1 MKNIIISL
9 LVSLFV
15 STLLISGYHFVFT
28 AKIGYV
34 RTGEIIQKY
43 KGMIAANKQFEEE
56 MKVVAGNID
65 TLRNRYLSLKNQ
77 PKGKIDSKEWGYK
90 IGIAENEYMQYEQS
104 AREQLEKRRQELL
117 NSILDGINNRIKK
130 YGGDHN
136 YTLVLGATKDGSI
149 LHGKKNDDRTEEI
162 LEILNSEY
170 EQQKMKEKK

>member
-56 MKVVAGNID
+56 M
-65 TLRNRYLSLKNQ
+65 NQ